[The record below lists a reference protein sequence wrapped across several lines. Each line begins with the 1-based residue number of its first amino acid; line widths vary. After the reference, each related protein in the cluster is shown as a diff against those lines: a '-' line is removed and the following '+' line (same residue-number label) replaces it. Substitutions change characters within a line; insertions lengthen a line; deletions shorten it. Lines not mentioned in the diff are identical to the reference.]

1 MVGLIESLLTAK
13 FVDDITDTRS
23 DKSRESIGQGIANI
37 VTGFFGGMGGCAMI
51 GQTMI
56 NVKASGARTRLSTFL
71 SGVFLLFL
79 VVTAGD
85 LISIIPM
92 ASLVAVMIIVSYLT
106 FDWHSIAPATLKR
119 IPKSETFV
127 MVCTVLVVIFT
138 HNLAY
143 GVIAGVFIEAVLFV
157 RRVAHVVEVS
167 GEIDEVTKTI
177 NYVVTGE
184 LFFASSNDLYYLF
197 DYNTAASRVQIDFT
211 LAHVW
216 DG

>member
-1 MVGLIESLLTAK
+1 
-13 FVDDITDTRS
+13 
-23 DKSRESIGQGIANI
+23 
-37 VTGFFGGMGGCAMI
+37 
-51 GQTMI
+51 
-56 NVKASGARTRLSTFL
+56 
-71 SGVFLLFL
+71 
-79 VVTAGD
+79 
-85 LISIIPM
+85 
-92 ASLVAVMIIVSYLT
+92 
-106 FDWHSIAPATLKR
+106 
-119 IPKSETFV
+119 

-216 DG
+216 DGSSVAALDAIVHKYKMHGKSVEIFGLNKLSQNIHDKLSGNFPTAH